1 MKRASTPHVSSAGTD
16 ALAAY
21 EAWMRERENLATA
34 SIRNYVSDLSHF
46 IAWYEQ
52 RADHPAGDDGVL
64 FSPREITT
72 AVLLGYRD
80 VLQEREQKP
89 TSINRALLSLKRYF
103 HWAFSQQLVS
113 SDPSVPIKLVGET
126 AVAPRQ
132 LSEQEELALIE
143 ATSRYGTLRDRT
155 MILLLL
161 HTGLRASEI
170 CGLRLDQITLGK
182 DSGQLCVVDARNNT
196 RSVPLDATAHR
207 ALQEYLPLLPASAP
221 WVFLSEKT
229 QKALSE
235 RALGYIIKKYA
246 DLAHVADVS
255 PHDLRH
261 RFGYRMA
268 ATTPLPEL
276 AQMMGHASV
285 DTTRLYFTH
294 PAQPGTHTPAPP
306 SQSPGQVQSAR
317 NDLEAA
323 LKDPLTGPGHPSG
336 TPAGHPSGW
345 PQASLL
351 LPKLRPPRLP
361 ALFVSRQRLLA
372 RLEEGRQGKL
382 TLLLAPAGSGKTT
395 LVRQWIDT
403 QDQGIQSAWLSLDP
417 EDDDPI
423 RFWHYVLTACE
434 RFEGKPGHDALQQL
448 STNQSF
454 FTLLFLKTI
463 LTSFLNNVAQQASRL
478 QLVLDDYH
486 VITSS
491 QIHESLAYLVDH
503 LPPTLHV
510 VILTR
515 AEPALPLA
523 RWRARGDLQEIH
535 ATDLRFSLE
544 EMTSFLHQALPFQLP
559 AERLQSLEAHL
570 EGWPAGFR
578 LLALALAGKSERQEI
593 EQVLAGFS
601 GSHRYL
607 LDYFALEVL
616 SSQPEARQLFLLQ
629 TSLLGRM
636 TASLCDAVTGSRDSE
651 QALRE
656 IERSGLFLQAL
667 GGEPPWYRY
676 HALFAEALQAQ
687 ARQRLRKEERRLCLS
702 RASAWY
708 EQEELF
714 AEGIEAA
721 LAAGEWERAA
731 ALMERVLKVQNHP
744 AMQERVTLL
753 RWLEMLPDLVLEA
766 HPGLCVHYAAA
777 LLFTLDRSSP
787 ATMALIE
794 EPLNRAERS
803 YEREEAWG
811 KLGEALSCHAEV
823 ARWQGDIPQAMRLA
837 RRALSLPPEPPMLWR
852 GASILIIVRS
862 ELLAGRPEEARRLI
876 LEGQKLFETLQIP
889 GYSVHGATQVL
900 GEICLQQGRLH
911 QAEQYYR
918 QLLVTAKENLVDQM
932 TALFGMARVSY
943 EWNHLAEAE
952 QSVAQ
957 VLEIGK
963 AHLDELGKYFVQAGF
978 FFPAEL
984 LQARLYQARGNLLQA
999 QQALQKLLAFAQEHQ
1014 LTAYSSMVLAQ
1025 QVELS
1030 LTTGLLPSSEDWPM
1044 LSHPPYDT
1052 ALAMQQEQEDLLRA
1066 RFLIVRGEI
1075 TEALHLLGRWQEEAH
1090 TWRRIR
1096 SELEIHVLLS
1106 LAYAASS
1113 RPAQAR
1119 QALKEALILAQP
1131 EGFQRLFLEK
1141 GEPLSTLLRTLLLDL
1156 REEPL
1161 VSYARDLLLAFASLK
1176 GEQQVAPHT
1185 VSALLLEPLTDAE
1198 QRVLGLLA
1206 GGRTNSEIAAAQV
1219 VSINTVKTQVQSIYR
1234 KLNVK
1239 SRWEAREAAHRLDLL

>member
-1 MKRASTPHVSSAGTD
+1 MKRASPPPVSSAGAD
-16 ALAAY
+16 ALAVY
-21 EAWMRERENLATA
+21 EAWMKEREDLAAA
-34 SIRNYVSDLSHF
+34 SIRNYVSDLSQF

-52 RADHPAGDDGVL
+52 RASQTGDDGVL

-72 AVLLGYRD
+72 AVLLRYRD

-89 TSINRALLSLKRYF
+89 ASINRALLSLKRYF
-103 HWAFSQQLVS
+103 HWACSQQRVS
-113 SDPSVPIKLVGET
+113 SDPSVPVKLVGET
-126 AVAPRQ
+126 SVPPRQ
-132 LSEQEELALIE
+132 LSDQEELALIE
-143 ATSRYGTLRDRT
+143 AVSRYGTFRDRT

-161 HTGLRASEI
+161 HTGLRASEL
-170 CGLRLDQITLGK
+170 CGLRRDQITLGK
-182 DSGQLCVVDARNNT
+182 GSGQLCVVDKRNNT
-196 RSVPLDATAHR
+196 RSVPLDAAAHR
-207 ALQEYLPLLPASAP
+207 ALEEYLPSLRAHSP
-221 WVFLSEKT
+221 WVFPSEKT
-229 QKALSE
+229 HKALSE

-285 DTTRLYFTH
+285 DTTRLYFTL
-294 PAQPGTHTPAPP
+294 PAQPERHTPAP
-306 SQSPGQVQSAR
+306 SRSRGQVQ
-317 NDLEAA
+317 
-323 LKDPLTGPGHPSG
+323 
-336 TPAGHPSGW
+336 
-345 PQASLL
+345 QASLL

-361 ALFVSRQRLLA
+361 SLFVSRQRLLA
-372 RLEEGRQGKL
+372 RMEEGRQGKL

-403 QDQGIQSAWLSLDP
+403 QGQDTQSAWLSLDP

-423 RFWHYVLTACE
+423 RFWHYVLTACDL
-434 RFEGKPGHDALQQL
+434 FESKPGHDARQQL

-454 FTLLFLKTI
+454 FPLLFLKTI
-463 LTSFLNNVAQQASRL
+463 LTSFLNDIAEQASRFL
-478 QLVLDDYH
+478 LVLDDYH

-503 LPPTLHV
+503 LPPTLHL

-515 AEPALPLA
+515 AEVALPLA
-523 RWRARGDLQEIH
+523 RWRARGELTEIH
-535 ATDLRFSLE
+535 AADLRFSPE
-544 EMTSFLHQALPFQLP
+544 EMTSFLEEALPFP
-559 AERLQSLEAHL
+559 IPPERLQSLEAHL

-578 LLALALAGKSERQEI
+578 LLALALQGKSERDEI

-616 SSQPEARQLFLLQ
+616 SAQPEARQIFLLQ

-636 TASLCDAVTGSRDSE
+636 TASLCDAVTGDHNSE

-656 IERSGLFLQAL
+656 IERSGLFLQVL

-676 HALFAEALQAQ
+676 HSLFAEALQAQ
-687 ARQRLRKEERRLCLS
+687 ARQRLSEEELRLCLS

-708 EQEELF
+708 EQEDMF

-721 LAAGEWERAA
+721 LAAGEWTRAA
-731 ALMERVLKVQNHP
+731 ALMESVLKIENHP
-744 AMQERVTLL
+744 AMHERVTLL
-753 RWLEMLPDLVLEA
+753 RWLEMLPEQVLDA
-766 HPGLCVHYAAA
+766 HPGLCVNYAAA

-794 EPLNRAERS
+794 EPLNRAERA

-823 ARWQGDIPQAMRLA
+823 ARWHGDIPLALRLA
-837 RRALSLPPEPPMLWR
+837 RRALTLSPEPPMRWR
-852 GASILIIVRS
+852 GASILIIARS

-876 LEGQKLFETLQIP
+876 LEGQNLFETLQIP
-889 GYSVHGATQVL
+889 GYSVHGATLVL
-900 GEICLQQGRLH
+900 GEICLQQGRLR

-918 QLLVTAKENLVDQM
+918 QLLVSAKENLDDQM
-932 TALFGMARVSY
+932 AARLGMAQVSY

-957 VLEIGK
+957 VLALGK
-963 AHLDELGKYFVQAGF
+963 AHLDELGKYFVEAGF
-978 FFPAEL
+978 LFPAEL

-999 QQALQKLLAFAQEHQ
+999 QQALQKLLAFAQEHR
-1014 LTAYSSMVLAQ
+1014 LSPYYHMALAQ

-1030 LTTGLLPSSEDWPM
+1030 LASGSLTSVEDWQAT
-1044 LSHPPYDT
+1044 SNPPDD
-1052 ALAMQQEQEDLLRA
+1052 AAFAMQQEQEALLGGRL
-1066 RFLIVRGEI
+1066 LIARGEI
-1075 TEALHLLGRWQEEAH
+1075 TEALHLLGTWQEQAH

-1106 LAYAASS
+1106 LAYAAGS
-1113 RPAQAR
+1113 RPAQAE

-1141 GEPLSTLLRTLLLDL
+1141 GEALASLLRTLFLDL

-1161 VSYARDLLLAFASLK
+1161 VSYARGLLLAFAGQK
-1176 GEQQVAPHT
+1176 GEQQAAPHA
-1185 VSALLLEPLTDAE
+1185 VSALLLEPLTEAE

-1206 GGRTNSEIAAAQV
+1206 RGHTNPEIAAALV